1 MKKQE
6 ETINSITEF
15 LINKKTRATLLYK
28 RNNRIVEVQHMNL
41 TVLDKSIYEILEGAI
56 DKWYW
61 TEPIKDDNPDN
72 PEDSLKPGDKE

>member
-1 MKKQE
+1 
-6 ETINSITEF
+6 
-15 LINKKTRATLLYK
+15 
-28 RNNRIVEVQHMNL
+28 MNL

-61 TEPIKDDNPDN
+61 TEPIKDDNLGN

>member
-1 MKKQE
+1 
-6 ETINSITEF
+6 
-15 LINKKTRATLLYK
+15 
-28 RNNRIVEVQHMNL
+28 MNL

-61 TEPIKDDNPDN
+61 TKPIKDDNLDN

>member
-1 MKKQE
+1 
-6 ETINSITEF
+6 
-15 LINKKTRATLLYK
+15 
-28 RNNRIVEVQHMNL
+28 MNL

>member
-28 RNNRIVEVQHMNL
+28 RNDRIVEVQHMNL
-41 TVLDKSIYEILEGAI
+41 TVLDKSIYEILEGVYDEWI
-56 DKWYW
+56 W
-61 TEPIKDDNPDN
+61 TEPIKEDNSGDD
-72 PEDSLKPGDKE
+72 KKQGDMD